1 MTIKRAYSGMSADVK
16 DELISKLS
24 SELDDSRRRIKTLEE
39 RNSLM
44 MILLYES
51 LADGRTIVLR
61 HGDHR
66 VREDDFELEV
76 NIENE
81 PIVRR
86 KWRNV
91 QV

>member
-1 MTIKRAYSGMSADVK
+1 
-16 DELISKLS
+16 
-24 SELDDSRRRIKTLEE
+24 
-39 RNSLM
+39 M
-44 MILLYES
+44 MLLLYES

-66 VREDDFELEV
+66 VREDDFMISV

-86 KWRNV
+86 RGE
-91 QV
+91 

>member
-1 MTIKRAYSGMSADVK
+1 MTIKRAYAGLPSDMK
-16 DELISKLS
+16 DELISRLS
-24 SELDDSRRRIKTLEE
+24 TELEESKRRIKTLEE

-44 MILLYES
+44 MIMLYES

-61 HGDHR
+61 HGDHC
-66 VREDDFELEV
+66 VREDDFEIEV

-86 KWRNV
+86 RWRNV
-91 QV
+91 QM

>member
-1 MTIKRAYSGMSADVK
+1 MTIKRAYAGAPTELK
-16 DELISKLS
+16 DELISRLS
-24 SELDDSRRRIKTLEE
+24 DELEENKRRVKTLEE
-39 RNSLM
+39 RCSLM
-44 MILLYES
+44 MLLLYES

-66 VREDDFELEV
+66 VREDDFMISV

-86 KWRNV
+86 RGE
-91 QV
+91 

>member
-1 MTIKRAYSGMSADVK
+1 MTIKRAYAGAPTELK
-16 DELISKLS
+16 DELISRLS
-24 SELDDSRRRIKTLEE
+24 EELEENKRRVKTL
-39 RNSLM
+39 
-44 MILLYES
+44 LLYES

-66 VREDDFELEV
+66 VREDDFMISV

-86 KWRNV
+86 K
-91 QV
+91 QD